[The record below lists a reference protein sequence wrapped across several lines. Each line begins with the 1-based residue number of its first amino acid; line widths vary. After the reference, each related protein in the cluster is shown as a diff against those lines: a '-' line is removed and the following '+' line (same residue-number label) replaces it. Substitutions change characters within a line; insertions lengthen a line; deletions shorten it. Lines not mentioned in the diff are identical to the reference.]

1 MYEKAKFEQDG
12 SVVRLKFEN
21 FMQYSDTEFLM
32 GPNLNVIIGPNG
44 SGKSTIVNGI
54 CIGLAGKLSVLG
66 RASNLADYILVGQD
80 QAMIEVELFSKKGKN
95 LVITRRWNTSGKSAW
110 TLNGNKCTEK
120 EVKDRVAKLRIQV
133 DNLCQFL
140 PQDKVHDFSGLN
152 NKGLLDSTI
161 DAVGNTNLKEK
172 HGELK
177 QLQKEVLQGADVYDR
192 KVKILDEKKV
202 QFQKMEEDVK
212 AYKEKEKLIQK
223 TEMLGKKRIWSTFE
237 ESRVK
242 CYEDKQSFLA
252 SKKQLDS
259 QEEIINPLIIEVS
272 KWKRT
277 VEKTEH
283 VMKTENDLIQDSAN
297 RCKFQCRQIED
308 MKQKLVDVD
317 DQNLSVQRR
326 IKEKKANVDKHK
338 RSIRELEADIAKD
351 SQDDSLASKL
361 KESKKNAALALSK
374 VQSEKE
380 KIEIKRSEINEAQ
393 AEIARVEGKLQLLQ
407 NVDAKKINMLKE
419 KSPDSYQALQ
429 WLRNNKNSFKGNVFE
444 PFIVCGNVQNA
455 DHAMYIENTI
465 NSRDLLIFFFEETE
479 DMNNF
484 LNQTRSVM
492 RLDKI
497 GAAVVP
503 KTDISKFTPRV
514 PAETLKQYGLISY
527 VKEMVNAPPP
537 VLAFMCQQYKLHD
550 TAVFDAESEK
560 HNNIIVNKFHLSRYF
575 FGAKSQSV
583 TKSSY
588 TGNITT
594 RTTEIIPQKIL
605 GAGQDQEEM
614 KRVKQALANAR
625 GQKENLMKEI
635 EGLEYNCQQY
645 NVELEAHRMQQREME
660 QIRSMVIKN
669 TAALERHRR
678 YLREA
683 MSNEEE
689 ENELRRLAESK
700 VKVLEDMI
708 RSTRILKVA
717 IEEGTQARL
726 KKDVK
731 AAKIAPIK
739 NKINAAE
746 ERIQVL
752 REEMKDL
759 KLEVETKEAAL
770 KVSQGQMMDDLK
782 AAKKST
788 GLAKGT
794 KDKPPPEVA
803 EFWEQAGFPNS
814 VLDIERLAGQLEAA
828 AHCAQ
833 NVNRSVFDEY
843 RELKSS
849 IEELE
854 QETIRCG
861 KEKASQLKRI
871 ETVKTEW
878 LGSLT
883 NLVKEINDRF
893 SHFFD
898 LMGFAGEVNLHRGS
912 HENDFDNY
920 GIKIMV
926 KFRDH
931 ETLQEL
937 TPHRQSGGERS
948 VSTAIYMLALQA
960 LTTVPFRCV
969 DEINQGMDM
978 RNERLVFELLVE
990 TSCNEN
996 DAQYFLLTPK
1006 LLTGLDY
1013 NPKMSVLVVH
1023 NGYHMSHHSQW
1034 DMDAFIQKAEQ
1045 S

>member
-12 SVVRLKFEN
+12 SIVRLKFEN

-80 QAMIEVELFSKKGKN
+80 KAMIEVELFSGKGKN
-95 LVITRRWNTSGKSAW
+95 LVITRRWNTTGKSVW

-120 EVKDRVAKLRIQV
+120 EVKERVAKLRIQV

-177 QLQKEVLQGADVYDR
+177 QLQKEILQGADVYDR

-202 QFQKMEEDVK
+202 QFLKMEEDVK
-212 AYKEKEKLIQK
+212 AFKEKEKLIQR
-223 TEMLGKKRIWSTFE
+223 TEMLSKKRIWSTFE

-252 SKKQLDS
+252 SKKKLES
-259 QEEIINPLIIEVS
+259 QEEVVNPLKIEVS

-283 VMKTENDLIQDSAN
+283 VLKTENDIIKDSAN
-297 RCKFQCRQIED
+297 RSRFQCNQVED
-308 MKQKLVDVD
+308 MKQRLVDID
-317 DQNLSVQRR
+317 DQTCAVQRR
-326 IKEKKANVDKHK
+326 IKEKKANVEKYK
-338 RSIRELEADIAKD
+338 RNIRELEADIAKNV
-351 SQDDSLASKL
+351 QDDSLASKL
-361 KESKKNAALALSK
+361 NESKKNTAKALNK

-380 KIEIKRSEINEAQ
+380 KIETKRSEVNEAQ
-393 AEIARVEGKLQLLQ
+393 VEVSRVESKLQLLH
-407 NVDAKKINMLKE
+407 NVDAKKINLLKE
-419 KSPDSYQALQ
+419 KSPEAYEALQ
-429 WLRNNKNSFKGNVFE
+429 WLRNNKNNFEGNVYE

-455 DHAMYIENTI
+455 DHALYIENTI
-465 NSRDLLIFFFEETE
+465 NLRDLLIFFFEKTE
-479 DMNNF
+479 DMNIF

-492 RLDKI
+492 RLEKI

-503 KTDISKFTPRV
+503 KADVSMYTAQV
-514 PAETLKQYGLISY
+514 PAETLKQYGLTSY
-527 VKEMVNAPPP
+527 LKEMVNAPPP
-537 VLAFMCQQYKLHD
+537 VLAFMCHQYNLHN
-550 TAVFDAESEK
+550 TAVFDAKSEK
-560 HNNIIVNKFHLSRYF
+560 YNDIIVNKHHLRRYF
-575 FGAKSQSV
+575 FGNKGQNVS
-583 TKSSY
+583 KSSY
-588 TGNITT
+588 SGNVTT
-594 RTTEIIPQKIL
+594 KTTEIRPLRIL
-605 GAGQDQEEM
+605 GVGQDQEEM

-625 GQKENLMKEI
+625 RQKEILVKEI
-635 EGLEYNCQQY
+635 EGLEYNCQQF

-660 QIRSMVIKN
+660 QIKNLVTKN
-669 TAALERHRR
+669 TAAIERNRR
-678 YLREA
+678 QLRDA
-683 MSNEEE
+683 LSNEEE
-689 ENELRRLAESK
+689 EHELQELAK
-700 VKVLEDMI
+700 TKITVLEDMI
-708 RSTRILKVA
+708 QTTRILKVA
-717 IEEGTQARL
+717 IEEGAQARL

-731 AAKIAPIK
+731 VLKIAPIK
-739 NKINAAE
+739 KKISTAE
-746 ERIQVL
+746 ERIEVL

-759 KLEVETKEAAL
+759 KLEVETKDAAL
-770 KVSQGQMMDDLK
+770 KVSQGKMMDDLK

-794 KDKPPPEVA
+794 KDKPPPEVV
-803 EFWEQAGFPNS
+803 EFWTQEGFPNT
-814 VLDIERLAGQLEAA
+814 VLDIDRLAGQLEAA

-833 NVNRSVFDEY
+833 NVNQSVLEEY
-843 RELKSS
+843 RELKFS

-861 KEKASQLKRI
+861 KEKANQIKRI
-871 ETVKTEW
+871 EAVKNEW

-883 NLVKEINDRF
+883 KLVKEINDRF
-893 SHFFD
+893 SHFFGV
-898 LMGFAGEVNLHRGS
+898 MGFAGEVNLHRGC

-926 KFRDH
+926 KYRDH

-948 VSTAIYMLALQA
+948 VATAIYMLALQA

-1023 NGYHMSHHSQW
+1023 NGYHMSHYSQW
-1034 DMDAFIQKAEQ
+1034 DMDAFIKKVVQ